1 VNDVMM
7 RQNQPIGISSP
18 IHAFFPAEDAGL
30 YGLDRPGVAW
40 DWMRQTGQAP
50 SSVDWVRPQVA
61 EAWLRCIDDHGL
73 ITGVDFVP
81 RNNPTTTCPRDFE
94 IWRQGWSGALA
105 TNLSAMIYNIRTFLD
120 ESSATLVL
128 SDPLGRLIYLL
139 DAGLNICPGGV
150 HMTRIGADWGEANLG
165 NNGVGTASALGAPA
179 AFNGK
184 EHFSRAFHPYATAG
198 CPIQG
203 PDGSVAAVVG
213 IITDQRGA
221 TKLMLGFL
229 KIACRLLESNL
240 FEHFFSQGLMLRL
253 YNGDTAENINVQAC
267 LIEGKVFL
275 SDDGRILGANKS
287 ALDLIG
293 VASHTEIVGETIS
306 SFMKIDLAELPRLG
320 GAVITQSSF
329 GRLLRVEFQR
339 KSQRKIDPSP
349 LARGLAAK
357 ASEKSTAVSKSA
369 KPTIDWTDSIHE
381 AALQRASGL
390 QERKIPL
397 LITGESGVGKDFLV
411 RRLHDLGPRKDKPL
425 VAINCAAIPRELI
438 ESELFGYEGGS
449 FTGAR
454 AKGKRGKF
462 VEADKGILFL
472 DEIGDMALDL
482 QATLLRVLDSSEVVP
497 IGGSRPI
504 QVDVLVVAATNC
516 GLQEMVQKGAFRRD
530 LYYRLNGVQLW
541 LPPLRERPDR
551 LRLIA
556 HLMRQEREVLG
567 AVEETELSEE
577 VWRLFFKHP
586 WPGNIREVRNV
597 LRSLIATTTSRVIN
611 VEDLPR
617 DFLEELNLDPHAR
630 RDATAAEASAP
641 SSLANDPSPTPE
653 AAVGLAD
660 WEAQAVR
667 SALVSSEG
675 NVTKAARCLG
685 ISRATLY
692 HKMARYGLR
701 SDKRIVS
708 RR

>member
-1 VNDVMM
+1 MNDFMT
-7 RQNQPIGISSP
+7 RQNQPIGINSR
-18 IHAFFPAEDAGL
+18 INAFFPAEDAGL

-94 IWRQGWSGALA
+94 IWRHGWSGALA
-105 TNLSAMIYNIRTFLD
+105 TLLSAMIYNIRTFLD

-165 NNGVGTASALGAPA
+165 NNGIGTASALGAPA

-203 PDGSVAAVVG
+203 PDGSIAAIVG
-213 IITDQRGA
+213 IITDQRAA

-240 FEHFFSQGLMLRL
+240 FEHFFSQGLMLRVS
-253 YNGDTAENINVQAC
+253 NGDTAENIAVQAC
-267 LIEGKVFL
+267 LIEGRMFL
-275 SDDGRILGANKS
+275 SDDGRILGANQS

-293 VASHTEIVGETIS
+293 VASHAEIIGETIS
-306 SFMKIDLAELPRLG
+306 RFMKIDLAELLRLG
-320 GAVITQSSF
+320 GGVITQSNF
-329 GRLLRVEFQR
+329 GRPLRVEIHR

-349 LARGLAAK
+349 LARSLA
-357 ASEKSTAVSKSA
+357 ASEKSTAMSRSA
-369 KPTIDWTDSIHE
+369 KPTIDWTDSIFE

-411 RRLHDLGPRKDKPL
+411 RRLHATGPRKDKPL

-556 HLMRQEREVLG
+556 HLMRQEQESLG
-567 AVEETELSEE
+567 VVDEKEFSEE
-577 VWRLFFKHP
+577 VWRLFLKHP

-597 LRSLIATTTSRVIN
+597 LRSLIAVATNRVIN

-630 RDATAAEASAP
+630 RDATAAESLAP
-641 SSLANDPSPTPE
+641 SSAANDPSPIKE
-653 AAVGLAD
+653 APLGLAD

-685 ISRATLY
+685 ITRATLY
-692 HKMARYGLR
+692 HKMVRYGLR
-701 SDKRIVS
+701 SDKRIICE
-708 RR
+708 R

>member
-1 VNDVMM
+1 MNDFMT
-7 RQNQPIGISSP
+7 RQNQPIGINSL
-18 IHAFFPAEDAGL
+18 INAFFPAEDAGL
-30 YGLDRPGVAW
+30 YRLDRPGVAW

-50 SSVDWVRPQVA
+50 ASVDWVRPQVA

-94 IWRQGWSGALA
+94 IWLHGWSGALA
-105 TNLSAMIYNIRTFLD
+105 TLLSAMIYNIRTFLD

-165 NNGVGTASALGAPA
+165 NNGIGTASALGAPA

-203 PDGSVAAVVG
+203 PDGSIAAIVG
-213 IITDQRGA
+213 IITDQRAA

-240 FEHFFSQGLMLRL
+240 FEHFFSQGLMLRVS
-253 YNGDTAENINVQAC
+253 NGDTAENIAVQAC
-267 LIEGKVFL
+267 LIEGRMFL
-275 SDDGRILGANKS
+275 SDDERILGANQS
-287 ALDLIG
+287 VLDLIG
-293 VASHTEIVGETIS
+293 VASHAEIIGETIS
-306 SFMKIDLAELPRLG
+306 SFMKIDLAELLRLG
-320 GAVITQSSF
+320 GGVITQSNF
-329 GRLLRVEFQR
+329 GRPLRVEIHR

-349 LARGLAAK
+349 LARSLA
-357 ASEKSTAVSKSA
+357 ASEKSTAMSRSA
-369 KPTIDWTDSIHE
+369 KPTIDWTDSIFE

-397 LITGESGVGKDFLV
+397 LITGESGVGKDLLV
-411 RRLHDLGPRKDKPL
+411 RRLHATGPRKDKPL

-556 HLMRQEREVLG
+556 HLMRQEQESLG
-567 AVEETELSEE
+567 VVEEKEFSEE
-577 VWRLFFKHP
+577 VWRLFLKHP

-597 LRSLIATTTSRVIN
+597 LRSLIAVATNRVIN

-630 RDATAAEASAP
+630 RDTTAAESSAP
-641 SSLANDPSPTPE
+641 SSAANDPSPIKE
-653 AAVGLAD
+653 APLGLAD

-685 ISRATLY
+685 ITRATLY
-692 HKMARYGLR
+692 HKMVRYGLR
-701 SDKRIVS
+701 SDKRIICE
-708 RR
+708 R

>member
-1 VNDVMM
+1 MTK
-7 RQNQPIGISSP
+7 QNQPIGMNSP
-18 IHAFFPAEDAGL
+18 INAFFPAEDAGL

-81 RNNPTTTCPRDFE
+81 RNNSTTTCPRDIE
-94 IWRQGWSGALA
+94 IWRHGWSGALA

-139 DAGLNICPGGV
+139 DAGLNICPGGI
-150 HMTRIGADWGEANLG
+150 HLARIGADWGEANLG
-165 NNGVGTASALGAPA
+165 NNGIGTASALGAPA

-184 EHFSRAFHPYATAG
+184 EHFSRAFHPYTTVG

-203 PDGSVAAVVG
+203 PDGSIAAVVG

-229 KIACRLLESNL
+229 KIVCRLLESNL
-240 FEHFFSQGLMLRL
+240 FEHFFSQGFMLRL
-253 YNGDTAENINVQAC
+253 FNGDTAENISVQVC

-275 SDDGRILGANKS
+275 SDDGRILGANQS
-287 ALDLIG
+287 ALDLLC
-293 VASHTEIVGETIS
+293 VASHAEIIGETIS
-306 SFMKIDLAELPRLG
+306 SFMKIDLAELLRLG
-320 GAVITQSSF
+320 GGVITRSNLE
-329 GRLLRVEFQR
+329 RPLRVEIHR
-339 KSQRKIDPSP
+339 KSQRKVGPSP
-349 LARGLAAK
+349 LAWSLAAG
-357 ASEKSTAVSKSA
+357 EKSPAMSRSA
-369 KPTIDWTDSIHE
+369 KPTIDWRDSILE

-411 RRLHDLGPRKDKPL
+411 RRLHASGPRKDKPL

-462 VEADKGILFL
+462 VEANKGILFL

-556 HLMRQEREVLG
+556 HMMRQEQELLG
-567 AVEETELSEE
+567 VIEEKEFSEE
-577 VWRLFFKHP
+577 VWRLFLKHP

-597 LRSLIATTTSRVIN
+597 LRSLIAVVTNRVIN

-630 RDATAAEASAP
+630 RDAAPAESSAP
-641 SSLANDPSPTPE
+641 SRAANDPSPTKEEPL
-653 AAVGLAD
+653 GLAD
-660 WEAQAVR
+660 WEARAVR

-685 ISRATLY
+685 ITRATLY
-692 HKMARYGLR
+692 HKMVRYGLR
-701 SDKRIVS
+701 SDKRIICE
-708 RR
+708 R

>member
-1 VNDVMM
+1 MT
-7 RQNQPIGISSP
+7 RLSP
-18 IHAFFPAEDAGL
+18 PTRPNTPAGAILIAEELGL

-50 SSVDWVRPQVA
+50 SSADWVRPQVA
-61 EAWLRCIDDHGL
+61 EAWMRCIDDHGL
-73 ITGVDFVP
+73 AAGVDFVP

-94 IWRQGWSGALA
+94 LWRHGWSGALA
-105 TNLSAMIYNIRTFLD
+105 TNLSAMIYNFRTFLD
-120 ESSATLVL
+120 ENSATLIL
-128 SDPLGRLIYLL
+128 SDPLGRIIYLL
-139 DAGLNICPGGV
+139 DAGLKFCPGGV
-150 HMTRIGADWGEANLG
+150 HMARIGADWAESNLG
-165 NNGVGTASALGAPA
+165 NSGIGTASALGTPA

-184 EHFSRAFHPYATAG
+184 EHFCCAFHPYATAG
-198 CPIQG
+198 CPILG
-203 PDGSVAAVVG
+203 PDGSITAVVG
-213 IITDQRGA
+213 MITDRRDA
-221 TKLMLGFL
+221 TKLMAGFL

-253 YNGDTAENINVQAC
+253 HNGDAAENVGAQAC
-267 LIEGKVFL
+267 LIEGKMCL
-275 SDDGRILGANKS
+275 SDDGRVLGANQS
-287 ALDLIG
+287 ALDLLG
-293 VASHTEIVGETIS
+293 VAAHAEVLGESIS
-306 SFMKIDLAELPRLG
+306 TLTKIDLRDILCSNG
-320 GAVITQSSF
+320 GSVASSNS
-329 GRLLRVEFQR
+329 GRSLRVEIHR
-339 KSQRKIDPSP
+339 KSQQKIESNT
-349 LARGLAAK
+349 LVQGAGFARAA
-357 ASEKSTAVSKSA
+357 EKSTAASPSA
-369 KPTIDWTDSIHE
+369 KPPDDWKDSIHE
-381 AALQRASGL
+381 AALHRASGL

-397 LITGESGVGKDFLV
+397 LITGESGVGKDYLV
-411 RRLHDLGPRKDKPL
+411 RRLHALGPRKDKPL

-454 AKGKRGKF
+454 AKGKHGKF

-497 IGGSRPI
+497 IGASKAIP
-504 QVDVLVVAATNC
+504 VDVLVVAATNC
-516 GLQEMVQKGAFRRD
+516 GLQEMVQRGAFRRD

-551 LRLIA
+551 LALIA
-556 HLMRQEREVLG
+556 HLMRQEQESLG
-567 AVEETELSEE
+567 VCEEKELSEE

-586 WPGNIREVRNV
+586 WPGNIREVRNI
-597 LRSLIATTTSRVIN
+597 LRSLIAVSANRTIN

-617 DFLEELNLDPHAR
+617 DFLEELNLDPHSR
-630 RDATAAEASAP
+630 RDSGSAETWTPTSQDGRPLPMGAP
-641 SSLANDPSPTPE
+641 P
-653 AAVGLAD
+653 VGLAD

-685 ISRATLY
+685 ITRATLY

-708 RR
+708 KR